1 MMARA
6 ASEAEA
12 FKAATIALRSRIERV
27 GLGSVTD
34 RVQAR
39 AIDLVGPAVDDNPE
53 PRVPG
58 EVDDPAMK
66 LVVQVGHSAR
76 AHFSL
81 WMPESAS
88 EHIDSLYCIQLGR
101 TLYTVNHVRPVPVT
115 EAQEVGLY
123 TVETAG
129 RR

>member
-58 EVDDPAMK
+58 EVDDPAK
-66 LVVQVGHSAR
+66 KPVVQIGPFRPGPLFPVDAG
-76 AHFSL
+76 
-81 WMPESAS
+81 
-88 EHIDSLYCIQLGR
+88 IGQR
-101 TLYTVNHVRPVPVT
+101 TH
-115 EAQEVGLY
+115 
-123 TVETAG
+123 
-129 RR
+129 